1 MALSRPRLR
10 AQYVGQERFR
20 CAVAMQDVVLAAFLE
35 IDHELHRDPRIA
47 GPARVRRVAAI
58 AAEISGIAR
67 VSHQTSSMRT
77 LCAPFHSTVLPIS
90 GRLSRLEVSVMKWLP
105 ASCPILLAKCTP
117 L

>member
-10 AQYVGQERFR
+10 AQYVGQEGFR
-20 CAVAMQDVVLAAFLE
+20 CAVTVQNVVLAAFLE
-35 IDHELHRDPRIA
+35 IDHELHGDPRIA

-58 AAEISGIAR
+58 AAEISRIASVR
-67 VSHQTSSMRT
+67 HHASSMRT
-77 LCAPFHSTVLPIS
+77 RCAPFHSTVLPIS
-90 GRLSRLEVSVMKWLP
+90 SRLSRLEVSVMKWLP